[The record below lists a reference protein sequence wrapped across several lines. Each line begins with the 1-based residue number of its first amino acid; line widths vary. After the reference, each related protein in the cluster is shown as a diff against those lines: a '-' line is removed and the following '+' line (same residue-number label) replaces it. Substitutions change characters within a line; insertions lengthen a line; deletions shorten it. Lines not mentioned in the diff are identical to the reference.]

1 VYGGAGASGT
11 RNRSLEV
18 NVFDELALEL
28 KALPCAA
35 LHPAEARSAPSIMSC
50 IQCIPVSFGASMLQ
64 RAAHSIYTYFSLFV

>member
-1 VYGGAGASGT
+1 MVERVRVVRGT
-11 RNRSLEV
+11 DHLRSMCSTSLLS
-18 NVFDELALEL
+18 NSKL
-28 KALPCAA
+28 CRAA